1 MPKILIVEDNEG
13 IVSFVKSE
21 LELEDFETCVAL
33 DGRTALEMFAREKPD
48 LVLLDIMLPELS
60 GLEVLRRIRKHD
72 EDTPVILVTARDETD
87 DKVTGLNLGSDD
99 YITKPFKIE
108 ELLARINAVLRRA
121 EKIKKL
127 SELSERLESM
137 KNSEKTSSSTEKR
150 NGEIFLNQSSMEVR
164 VRNAKIE
171 LSKTEYLLLN
181 FFMENVGVVI
191 GRDKLIDKVWGENH
205 AANPNNLDIFISQL
219 RKKSASIRILN
230 ISLQFA
236 VSDLK

>member
-33 DGRTALEMFAREKPD
+33 NGRSALEVFASEKPD

-60 GLEVLRRIRKHD
+60 GIEVLRRIRKHD
-72 EDTPVILVTARDETD
+72 EDTPVILVTARDGTD

-121 EKIKKL
+121 EKVKKAK
-127 SELSERLESM
+127 EALENADTAASAL
-137 KNSEKTSSSTEKR
+137 KK
-150 NGEIFLNQSSMEVR
+150 NGELVLNQASMEVS
-164 VRNAKIE
+164 VKGTKIE

-181 FFMENVGVVI
+181 CLMENAGTVLE
-191 GRDKLIDKVWGENH
+191 RDTLLDKVWGKNH
-205 AANPNNLDIFISQL
+205 ATNPNNLDIFISTL
-219 RKKSASIRILN
+219 RKKIREY
-230 ISLQFA
+230 
-236 VSDLK
+236 SDFEYITTVRGVGFKMEKAD

>member
-13 IVSFVKSE
+13 IVSFLKSE

-33 DGRTALEMFAREKPD
+33 DGRSALEIFADEKPD

-60 GLEVLRRIRKHD
+60 GIEVLRRIRKHD
-72 EDTPVILVTARDETD
+72 EDTPVILVTARDGTD

-121 EKIKKL
+121 EKVRKAKEALENAGENPSGDKK
-127 SELSERLESM
+127 
-137 KNSEKTSSSTEKR
+137 
-150 NGEIFLNQSSMEVR
+150 NGELVLKTGAMEFFV
-164 VRNAKIE
+164 ADKKIE

-181 FFMENVGVVI
+181 FFMENI
-191 GRDKLIDKVWGENH
+191 GTVLDRDTLLDKVWGKNH
-205 AANPNNLDIFISQL
+205 ATNPNNLDIFISTL
-219 RKKSASIRILN
+219 RKKIREH
-230 ISLQFA
+230 
-236 VSDLK
+236 SDFEYITTVRGVGFKMEKAD

>member
-21 LELEDFETCVAL
+21 LELEDFKTCVAM
-33 DGRTALEMFAREKPD
+33 DGRSALEVFEKEKPD

-72 EDTPVILVTARDETD
+72 GETPIILVTARDETE

-108 ELLARINAVLRRA
+108 ELLARINAVLRR
-121 EKIKKL
+121 
-127 SELSERLESM
+127 
-137 KNSEKTSSSTEKR
+137 SEKVRKAKEALENTNSTASGVKR
-150 NGEIFLNQSSMEVR
+150 NGELVLKQASMEVF
-164 VRNAKIE
+164 VKNTKIE

-181 FFMENVGVVI
+181 CLMENVGTVLE
-191 GRDKLIDKVWGENH
+191 RDTLLDKVWGKNH
-205 AANPNNLDIFISQL
+205 ATNPNNLDIFISTL
-219 RKKSASIRILN
+219 RKKIREY
-230 ISLQFA
+230 
-236 VSDLK
+236 SDFEYITTVRGIGFKMEKAD